1 MSFAKQTF
9 ASENIFCLG
18 LFHLLV
24 EVAAVCWG
32 HDGGTA
38 CQRPASCNSAHA
50 RALLHPP
57 AFLCSIFARVSPP
70 SMWPVAS
77 NWLRERCRFTFA
89 EPSNFDFFF
98 HKHLHRIVNDSQSW
112 ETLIHE
118 VIWMTTQV
126 VVILSFDILHVVDLS
141 IFEFLFHFSAAFTF
155 EEFFRFIMDKS
166 PPSKTFTNRP
176 ILSEWVLEERNSQFI
191 LIEYH
196 RQISIAF
203 IFCCINLQSSNSL
216 SLFKN
221 PHPLQLV
228 IAQDFHRFSW
238 DWVFQ
243 VFSYDKILFFDI
255 YCWFGAM
262 SLCYCFADYSLTS
275 FLIASKIYFVE
286 VDRFSLIWRWK

>member
-1 MSFAKQTF
+1 MEEQLVSAQHRATPPMLEHCSTHQHFCAQYSRVYRHHQCGLSHQTGYVKDVD
-9 ASENIFCLG
+9 S
-18 LFHLLV
+18 LL
-24 EVAAVCWG
+24 
-32 HDGGTA
+32 
-38 CQRPASCNSAHA
+38 QNRQI
-50 RALLHPP
+50 L
-57 AFLCSIFARVSPP
+57 I
-70 SMWPVAS
+70 
-77 NWLRERCRFTFA
+77 
-89 EPSNFDFFF
+89 FFF

-203 IFCCINLQSSNSL
+203 IFRCINLQSSNSL

-286 VDRFSLIWRWK
+286 VDRFSLILKMKIT